1 MEIKGQSSKEF
12 FKIISIIHLALVSG
26 IVLFGIVIYF
36 FIADF
41 QQPDTRSEIAGML
54 VYLVPGLVI
63 AGIIASNIIF
73 RVKLNGVIDSD
84 DLKVKMAVYRESL
97 IIRYALLEGPALFSL
112 AAIFITN
119 NINFLVYAGLI
130 VVLLATKRPTKK
142 SAIADLAL
150 DKQEISIMDDPESTL
165 L

>member
-84 DLKVKMAVYRESL
+84 DLKQKMTVYRELL
-97 IIRYALLEGPALFSL
+97 IIRYALLEGPALFAL

-130 VVLLATKRPTKK
+130 VILMATKRPTKK

-150 DKQEISIMDDPESTL
+150 SQQEISALDDPETVV
-165 L
+165 